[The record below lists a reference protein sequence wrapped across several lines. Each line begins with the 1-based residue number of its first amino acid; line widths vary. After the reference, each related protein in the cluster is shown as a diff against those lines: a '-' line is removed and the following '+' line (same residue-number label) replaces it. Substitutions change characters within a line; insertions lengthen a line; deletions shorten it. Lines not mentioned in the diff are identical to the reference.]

1 MSETIYKFKLG
12 DCVKLKDGIE
22 PEPVGET
29 TVHWQ
34 GRIVAFF
41 EEENVPKAIVE
52 YDLLSQSELDEE
64 YWKFFRKGNRYYFH
78 TFVPCENLALTEPRD
93 TSDEVEEYQDELMKQ
108 IWEESNYEID
118 ERSKTTDTWLR
129 HFMRSQFCFDLD
141 SLEMEN
147 APFIVEN
154 FIEYMYQYE
163 GQTPNEWDDDSVNE
177 VCVHWI
183 PSKVS
188 AEKEIFECFG
198 NVMLHFFEFLED
210 KKYLAT
216 QSFQE
221 IVKNVK
227 DKVLENSQDPA
238 LWGPA
243 KTMVMAAMEAGVDMQ
258 NQEEMNKFVQKMQQR
273 TLSEM
278 EQERQNKLSVIEE
291 LSKMVYEEDTKNA
304 GGRTTTKSIGRN
316 EKVSVLYKDGKVVND
331 VKYKKVEQ
339 DLKSGLCVLN

>member
-22 PEPVGET
+22 PDKVGDT
-29 TVHWQ
+29 IVHWQ

-64 YWKFFRKGNRYYFH
+64 YWKFFRKGKRDYFH
-78 TFVPCENLALTEPRD
+78 TFVPYENLALAEPRD
-93 TSDEVEEYQDELMKQ
+93 TSNEVEEYQDELMKQ

-118 ERSKTTDTWLR
+118 ERSKTKDTWLR

-147 APFIVEN
+147 APFIVET

-163 GQTPNEWDDDSVNE
+163 GQTPNEWEDDAVNE
-177 VCVHWI
+177 VCVHWF
-183 PSKVS
+183 PSKTS
-188 AEKEIFECFG
+188 AEKETFECFG
-198 NVMLHFFEFLED
+198 NVMLHFFDFLED
-210 KKYLAT
+210 RGYLET

-227 DKVLENSQDPA
+227 DKVVENSQDRS

-243 KTMVMAAMEAGVDMQ
+243 KTMMMTALEEGVDVQ
-258 NQEEMNKFVQKMQQR
+258 NQAEMNNFVQKMQR
-273 TLSEM
+273 RALSEM
-278 EQERQNKLSVIEE
+278 EQERQDKLNVIER
-291 LSKMVYEEDTKNA
+291 LSKMVYEEDTKGR
-304 GGRTTTKSIGRN
+304 GGKIRKSIGRN
-316 EKVSVLYKDGKVVND
+316 EKVSVRYMDGKIVND

-339 DLKSGLCVLN
+339 DLKDGLCVLN